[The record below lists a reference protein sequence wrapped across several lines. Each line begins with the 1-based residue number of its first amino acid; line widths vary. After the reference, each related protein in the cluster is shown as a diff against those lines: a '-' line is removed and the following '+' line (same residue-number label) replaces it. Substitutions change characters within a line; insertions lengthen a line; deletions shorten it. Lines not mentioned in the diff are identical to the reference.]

1 MIVSLPQTTTALISR
16 KLQELRD
23 SGGVVALGRVLSLII
38 ETDDENLESAVDI
51 ANKAS
56 RLHPSRILVIA
67 RSDNHSSGLD
77 AEIRVGGDA
86 GASEVVVLRASGGV
100 LSNVESLISGLLLPD
115 APIVAWWPRSSSANP
130 AKTEIGAIADRR
142 ITDSAAQ
149 IEPTKFLKALA
160 ANYQPG
166 DGDMA
171 WTRITLWRS
180 QIAAAL
186 ESHLERQ
193 IVGGQVIGSKESP
206 SALLLQG
213 WLESKLN
220 VSVSLEDKWNED
232 VVLGIRG
239 VRIAFGEGELQILR
253 DGDVAELSQPGFPVS
268 KVFLP
273 ARTDLD
279 CLIEDMR
286 FLGEDTEY
294 AQILKR
300 EITNGD

>member
-1 MIVSLPQTTTALISR
+1 MIVSLPQTTTALIAR

-23 SGGVVALGRVLSLII
+23 SGGVVALGRVLSLVI
-38 ETDDENLESAVDI
+38 ETDDSSLESAVET

-56 RLHPSRILVIA
+56 RLHPSRILVI
-67 RSDNHSSGLD
+67 SKTDSKISQLD

-86 GASEVVVLRASGGV
+86 GASEVVVLRASGEV

-115 APIVAWWPRSSSANP
+115 APIVGWWPSYSSANP

-149 IEPTKFLKALA
+149 PEPIEFLRALA
-160 ANYQPG
+160 SNYSPG

-180 QIAAAL
+180 QLAAAL

-193 IVGGQVIGSKESP
+193 IVSAQVIGSKESP
-206 SALLLQG
+206 SALLLQA

-220 VSVSLEDKWNED
+220 VSVSLEDKWRED
-232 VVLGIRG
+232 AVLGIRG
-239 VRIAFGEGELQILR
+239 VRICFGDGELQVLR
-253 DGDVAELSQPGFPVS
+253 DGDVAMLTQPGLPES
-268 KVFLP
+268 RVFLP

-279 CLIEDMR
+279 CLVEDMR

-300 EITNGD
+300 GLSDGD

>member
-23 SGGVVALGRVLSLII
+23 SGGVVALGRVLSLVI
-38 ETDDENLESAVDI
+38 ETDDAHLESAVDI

-56 RLHPSRILVIA
+56 RLHPSRILVIS
-67 RSDNHSSGLD
+67 RSEDQSSRLD

-86 GASEVVVLRASGGV
+86 GASEVVVLRASGEV

-115 APIVAWWPRSSSANP
+115 APIVAWWPSSNSANP
-130 AKTEIGAIADRR
+130 AQSEIGAIADRR

-149 IEPTKFLKALA
+149 SEPIGFLKTLA
-160 ANYQPG
+160 KNYQPG

-186 ESHLERQ
+186 ESHLERR
-193 IVGGQVIGSKESP
+193 IVRGVVIGSKKSP
-206 SALLLQG
+206 SALLLQA
-213 WLESKLN
+213 WLASKLD
-220 VSVSLEDKWNED
+220 VSVELEDKWNED

-239 VRIAFGEGELQILR
+239 IRISFEDGELQILR
-253 DGDVAELSQPGFPVS
+253 DGDVARLSQPGLPES
-268 KVFLP
+268 TVFLP

-279 CLIEDMR
+279 CLVEDMR

-294 AQILKR
+294 AQILR
-300 EITNGD
+300 RGIDDGN